1 MATIE
6 QELLGVERAVESF
19 LVKKGLLRWSESEEE
34 YMYVEEEEKG
44 FEPEPEE
51 P

>member
-1 MATIE
+1 M
-6 QELLGVERAVESF
+6 ERAVESF

-34 YMYVEEEEKG
+34 YVEEEEKG
-44 FEPEPEE
+44 FELEPEE